1 VRYSFGK
8 KFDDY
13 TKKFIRYGLKTLSE
27 DLGKIATIITA
38 RRKQTMLST
47 VNLTQRYGKRV
58 LFDKIN
64 QTLDVGKRY
73 GLIGANGAGK
83 STFMK
88 ILAGEI
94 EPSEGEVQLQPGL
107 KLGMLSQ
114 NQYAFEDFTLK
125 DAVLYGNKKLYDAQ
139 KEKEKLY
146 MEGDFES
153 DEVNNRLAELEM
165 ICADE
170 DPTYESDVKIEKLLT
185 TLGFPVEQHNDLMSS
200 LTGGD
205 KFKILLAQV
214 LFLKPDVLL
223 LQVLFLKPDVLL
235 LDEPTNNLDMETIAW
250 LEEELKRHEGTLL
263 VISHD
268 RHFLNGVVTHILD
281 LDFQT
286 IREFTGNYDE
296 WYIAANL
303 MAKQAEADRS
313 KALKEKEEL
322 EKFIARFS
330 ANASKAKQATSRQ
343 KQLDKLDVGEIKL
356 SSRRD
361 PSIMFRPHRDIGNEV
376 LEVNELSKSYG
387 DEKVF
392 ENISF
397 KVNKGDKIALIG
409 ANGVGKTTLLEILM
423 GNLEPDSGSYSWG
436 QTITTSYFPQNTTDI
451 VTGDVELPQWIQGFD
466 AKWHIDDIRKTLGRM
481 LFSGEEQ
488 KKKVDAC
495 SGGEKHR
502 VMMSKMMMDSAN
514 FLVMDEPNNHL
525 DLEAIVSLGEALHR
539 YEGGAI
545 VVSHDREL
553 IDAFANR
560 IIKLNEDGTMIDF
573 EGNYEEFVEKYGK
586 H

>member
-1 VRYSFGK
+1 
-8 KFDDY
+8 
-13 TKKFIRYGLKTLSE
+13 
-27 DLGKIATIITA
+27 
-38 RRKQTMLST
+38 M
-47 VNLTQRYGKRV
+47 TQRYGKRV

-64 QTLDVGKRY
+64 LTLDAGKRY

-94 EPSEGEVQLQPGL
+94 EPTDGEVQIQPGA
-107 KLGMLSQ
+107 KLGVLSQ
-114 NQYAFEDFTLK
+114 NQYAFEDFTLR

-146 MEGDFES
+146 MEGDFE
-153 DEVNNRLAELEM
+153 DDAVNNRLAELEM

-170 DPTYESDVKIEKLLT
+170 DPTYESDVKIEKLLEA
-185 TLGFPVEQHNDLMSS
+185 LGFPASQHDDLMSS

-214 LFLKPDVLL
+214 LFLKPDI
-223 LQVLFLKPDVLL
+223 LL
-235 LDEPTNNLDMETIAW
+235 LDEPTNNLDIETIGW
-250 LEEELKRHEGTLL
+250 LENELKRHEGVMV

-281 LDFQT
+281 LDFSK
-286 IREFTGNYDE
+286 IREFTGNYDD

-303 MAKQAEADRS
+303 VAKQAETDRS

-322 EKFIARFS
+322 EKFISRFS
-330 ANASKAKQATSRQ
+330 ANASKARQATSRQ
-343 KQLDKLDVGEIKL
+343 KQLDKLDVADIRL

-376 LEVNELSKSYG
+376 LEVNGLSKSYG
-387 DEKVF
+387 DDKVF
-392 ENISF
+392 EGLSF
-397 KVNKGDKIALIG
+397 KIEKGDKVALIG
-409 ANGVGKTTLLEILM
+409 TNGVGKTTLLEILM
-423 GNLEPDSGSYSWG
+423 ENIPADSGTFKWG
-436 QTITTSYFPQNTTDI
+436 QTISTSYFPQNTTDI
-451 VTGDVELPQWIQGFD
+451 VTGDMKLYDWLQAHDP
-466 AKWHIDDIRKTLGRM
+466 KWHIDELRKVLGRM

-488 KKKVDAC
+488 EKKVDAC

-502 VMMSKMMMDSAN
+502 IMLSKMMMDSAN
-514 FLVMDEPNNHL
+514 FLVLDEPNNHL
-525 DLEAIVSLGEALHR
+525 DLEAIVALGEALHN
-539 YEGGAI
+539 YQGGVI
-545 VVSHDREL
+545 CVTHDREL

-560 IIKLNEDGTMIDF
+560 IIKLNEDGTVIDF
-573 EGNYEEFVEKYGK
+573 EGDYEAFVEQYG

>member
-1 VRYSFGK
+1 
-8 KFDDY
+8 
-13 TKKFIRYGLKTLSE
+13 
-27 DLGKIATIITA
+27 
-38 RRKQTMLST
+38 MLST

-64 QTLDVGKRY
+64 ITLDAGKRY

-83 STFMK
+83 STFIK
-88 ILAGEI
+88 ILSGEI
-94 EPSEGEVQLQPGL
+94 EPTEGEVQLQSGVRMGV
-107 KLGMLSQ
+107 LGQ
-114 NQYAFEDFTLK
+114 NQYAFEDFTLR

-139 KEKEKLY
+139 KEKERLY

-170 DPTYESDVKIEKLLT
+170 DPTYESDVKIEKLLEA
-185 TLGFPVEQHNDLMSS
+185 LGFPASQHDNLMSS

-223 LQVLFLKPDVLL
+223 L
-235 LDEPTNNLDMETIAW
+235 DEPTNNLDIETISW
-250 LEEELKRHEGTLL
+250 LENELQRHEGTLL

-268 RHFLNGVVTHILD
+268 RHFLNNVVTHILD
-281 LDFQT
+281 LDFQN
-286 IREFTGNYDE
+286 IREFTGNYDD

-303 MAKQAEADRS
+303 IAKQAQADRD
-313 KALKEKEEL
+313 KALKEKAEL

-343 KQLDKLDVGEIKL
+343 KQLDKLDIADVKI

-361 PSIMFRPHRDIGNEV
+361 PSIMFKPNREIGNEV
-376 LEVNELSKSYG
+376 LEVENICHNYG
-387 DEKVF
+387 DTEALK
-392 ENISF
+392 NISF
-397 KVNKGDKIALIG
+397 KLKKGDKVALIG
-409 ANGVGKTTLLEILM
+409 SNGAGKTTLVEILM
-423 GNLEPDSGSYSWG
+423 GKLKPTSGKFNWG
-436 QTITTSYFPQNTTDI
+436 QTVHTTYFPQNTTDI
-451 VTGDVELPQWIQGFD
+451 IQGDDILPQWIQNFD
-466 AKWHIDDIRKTLGRM
+466 PKWHIDEIRKCLGRM
-481 LFSGEEQ
+481 LFTGEEQ
-488 KKKVDAC
+488 TKKVSAC

-502 VMMSKMMMDSAN
+502 LMLSKMMMDSAN
-514 FLVMDEPNNHL
+514 FLVLDEPNNHL
-525 DLEAIVSLGEALHR
+525 DLEAIVALGEAL
-539 YEGGAI
+539 YQYQGGVI
-545 VVSHDREL
+545 CVTHDREL

-560 IIKLNEDGTMIDF
+560 IIKILPDGSLLDF
-573 EGNYEEFVEKYGK
+573 EGNYESFVEEHG

>member
-1 VRYSFGK
+1 M
-8 KFDDY
+8 
-13 TKKFIRYGLKTLSE
+13 I
-27 DLGKIATIITA
+27 
-38 RRKQTMLST
+38 ST

-64 QTLDVGKRY
+64 ITLDAGKRY

-88 ILAGEI
+88 ILSGEI
-94 EPSEGEVQLQPGL
+94 EPTDGEVQIQPGAR
-107 KLGMLSQ
+107 LGTLSQ

-125 DAVLYGNKKLYDAQ
+125 DAVLYGNKRLYDAQ

-146 MEGDFES
+146 MEGDFDS
-153 DEVNNRLAELEM
+153 DEVNNRLGELEM

-185 TLGFPVEQHNDLMSS
+185 KLGFPIEQHGDLMSS
-200 LTGGD
+200 VTGGD
-205 KFKILLAQV
+205 KFKVLLAQV
-214 LFLKPDVLL
+214 LFLKPDI
-223 LQVLFLKPDVLL
+223 LL
-235 LDEPTNNLDMETIAW
+235 LDEPTNNLDIETIAW
-250 LEEELKRHEGTLL
+250 LEEELKRHEGVLV

-281 LDFQT
+281 LDFQN
-286 IREFTGNYDE
+286 IREFTGNYDD

-303 MAKQAEADRS
+303 LSKQQEMERS
-313 KALKEKEEL
+313 KKLKEKEEL

-343 KQLDKLDVGEIKL
+343 KQLDKLDLGEIKI

-376 LEVNELSKSYG
+376 LEVESVSKSYDG
-387 DEKVF
+387 QKVL

-397 KVNKGDKIALIG
+397 KVNPGDKIALIG

-423 GNLEPDSGSYSWG
+423 GNLEPDSGSFNWG
-436 QTITTSYFPQNTTDI
+436 QTISTSYFPQNTTDV

-466 AKWHIDDIRKTLGRM
+466 PKWHIDDIRKTLGRM

-525 DLEAIVSLGEALHR
+525 DLEAIVALGEALHN
-539 YEGGAI
+539 YQGGVI
-545 VVSHDREL
+545 CVSHDREL

-560 IIKLNEDGTMIDF
+560 IIKLNDDGSVIDF
-573 EGNYEEFVEKYGK
+573 EGNYEEFVEM
-586 H
+586 HE

>member
-1 VRYSFGK
+1 
-8 KFDDY
+8 
-13 TKKFIRYGLKTLSE
+13 
-27 DLGKIATIITA
+27 
-38 RRKQTMLST
+38 MLST

-64 QTLDVGKRY
+64 ITLDVGKRY

-83 STFMK
+83 STFLK
-88 ILAGEI
+88 ILSGEI
-94 EPSEGEVQLQPGL
+94 EPTDGEVQIQPGL
-107 KLGMLSQ
+107 RLGVLGQ
-114 NQYAFEDFTLK
+114 NQYAFENFTLK

-170 DPTYESDVKIEKLLT
+170 DPTYESDVHIEKLLEA
-185 TLGFPVEQHNDLMSS
+185 LGFPASQHDELMSS
-200 LTGGD
+200 ITGGD

-214 LFLKPDVLL
+214 LFLKPDI
-223 LQVLFLKPDVLL
+223 LL
-235 LDEPTNNLDMETIAW
+235 LDEPTNNLDIETIGW
-250 LEEELKRHEGTLL
+250 LEEELKRHEGTMV

-281 LDFQT
+281 LDFQN
-286 IREFTGNYDE
+286 IREFTGNYDD

-303 MAKQAEADRS
+303 IAKQAEASRG

-343 KQLDKLDVGEIKL
+343 KQLEKLDIQEIKL

-361 PSIMFRPHRDIGNEV
+361 PSIMFKPHRDIGNEV
-376 LEVNELSKSYG
+376 LEVIDIAKSYG
-387 DEKVF
+387 DEKVL

-397 KVNKGDKIALIG
+397 KVNKEDKIALIG
-409 ANGVGKTTLLEILM
+409 SNGAGKTTLLEILM
-423 GNLEPDSGSYSWG
+423 GKLKADSGSYNWG
-436 QTITTSYFPQNTTDI
+436 QTISTSYFPQNTTDL
-451 VTGDVELPQWIQGFD
+451 VTGDIELPQWIQGFD
-466 AKWHIDDIRKTLGRM
+466 PKWHIDEIRKTLGRM
-481 LFSGEEQ
+481 LFTGEEQ

-502 VMMSKMMMDSAN
+502 VMLSKMMMDSAN

-525 DLEAIVSLGEALHR
+525 DLEAIVALGEALHD
-539 YEGGAI
+539 YQGGVI
-545 VVSHDREL
+545 CVTHDREL

-573 EGNYEEFVEKYGK
+573 EGNYEAFVEQYG